1 MFKDK
6 SVIMKIDEKDL
17 LYKEIENKMN
27 KKIKEIN
34 KLY

>member
-6 SVIMKIDEKDL
+6 SVIMKIDEKDM

-27 KKIKEIN
+27 KRLKK
-34 KLY
+34 